1 MIVTT
6 DVMRRLQSNM
16 PSPQGPRLPMSDMA
30 PRVGSA
36 PTADIIAAVRD
47 SGTVIAFLVGG
58 AGRGNLT
65 TRVYDVLTSPSGC
78 GLGRSESIESFAAQ
92 CCDTPD
98 GKRSLINALAVHR
111 PTTDPTALA
120 TRQAVTAWVRA
131 VGLAAH
137 TRDMHEPATVTSSN
151 SPDWQ
156 TPGSK

>member
-16 PSPQGPRLPMSDMA
+16 PSPQGPRLPMSDLA
-30 PRVGSA
+30 PRVGSTPA
-36 PTADIIAAVRD
+36 ADIIAAVRD

-78 GLGRSESIESFAAQ
+78 GLGRSDSIESFAAQ
-92 CCDTPD
+92 CCDTAE
-98 GKRSLINALAVHR
+98 GKRRLINALATHR

-120 TRQAVTAWVRA
+120 TRQAVTAWVRT

-137 TRDMHEPATVTSSN
+137 TRDEHTPESAN
-151 SPDWQ
+151 SGNLPDWH
-156 TPGSK
+156 TPGDM